1 MEGYLHTGL
10 FFIDADLS
18 KVTNSGVSISM
29 DLDTE
34 CHQVDQ
40 LSIHRTIGVQGKLL
54 LLSLDFPLAPE
65 SPEPGRNRILLGG
78 DFI

>member
-40 LSIHRTIGVQGKLL
+40 LSIHRTIGVQ
-54 LLSLDFPLAPE
+54 E
-65 SPEPGRNRILLGG
+65 SSCC
-78 DFI
+78 